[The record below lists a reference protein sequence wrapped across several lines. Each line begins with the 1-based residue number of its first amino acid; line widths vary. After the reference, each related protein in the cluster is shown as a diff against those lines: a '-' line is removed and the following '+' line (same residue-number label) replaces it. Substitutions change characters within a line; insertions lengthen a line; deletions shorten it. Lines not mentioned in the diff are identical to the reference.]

1 MELTGEALASLR
13 RLMKNASLGNNVAGH
28 KGHFETITIKERIL
42 NDKAASTDAEDKAF
56 VKDVAAIEAKFK
68 SDANYENG
76 GAVLFSAFL
85 DSDRIPM
92 KVSKHSGDIQ
102 IKINFPYNPDVNHK
116 NKYGGGAKKKRAKSR
131 RGRSRRRS
139 RSRSK
144 KR

>member
-42 NDKAASTDAEDKAF
+42 NDKAF

-68 SDANYENG
+68 SDPNYENG